1 MEGSQPQPFL
11 QLSGASVV
19 LGGARVLDNL
29 TLSVAVGEHAAILGP
44 NGAGKSTFMRLLTLQ
59 LYPLMDRDGA
69 ALEREGAAMEREG
82 FSRATEDGPP
92 PIRLFGR
99 DRWNV
104 FELRS
109 QMGIVS
115 ADLHDRFVHGN
126 SNGVVNALDA
136 VASGFFATHGV
147 FAHQR
152 LTAAMRT
159 QALEALDRVG
169 AAALATRTLDTLST
183 GEARRVLIA
192 RALVHTPKV
201 LVLDEPTRG
210 LDLVARH
217 AFMERVRDVARQG
230 TTILLVTHYVEEIIP
245 EIDRVVLLERGRIAF
260 DGSKRE
266 VLTGPRLSQIFAGA
280 LVVHEAA
287 GYFHVRVEGTESGT
301 RG

>member
-152 LTAAMRT
+152 VTAAMRT

-287 GYFHVRVEGTESGT
+287 GYFHVRVGT
-301 RG
+301 

>member
-1 MEGSQPQPFL
+1 LEGSQPQPFL

-82 FSRATEDGPP
+82 FSRAAEDDPP

-152 LTAAMRT
+152 VTAAMRT

-287 GYFHVRVEGTESGT
+287 GYFHVRVEGTDP
-301 RG
+301 